1 MGGEYDS
8 RIKRD
13 RKINCYIKKWQGN
26 CQASACAEYSDKV
39 QMKTCKEMLED
50 NLISVSSNEYLETRI
65 NTYRDVIWDLK
76 RMIGEC

>member
-1 MGGEYDS
+1 MIVESKEIEKLIATY
-8 RIKRD
+8 
-13 RKINCYIKKWQGN
+13 
-26 CQASACAEYSDKV
+26 KV

-76 RMIGEC
+76 RMIEA